1 MFKCQGEFPD
11 WFCEHPVEVKLKDVL
26 FQSDYGGNDYEEM
39 TNCTIECEH
48 PECVEGG
55 EREKSGENGR

>member
-1 MFKCQGEFPD
+1 M
-11 WFCEHPVEVKLKDVL
+11 EVKLKDVL
-26 FQSDYGGNDYEEM
+26 FQSDYGGNDYADM
-39 TNCTIECEH
+39 DNCTIVCEH